1 MVIVRSVTINL
12 PHLPRSKH
20 IYASVPPMFQP
31 KSPALPALG
40 PPGDRCNIAMTG
52 EKSPC
57 APHRKA
63 NPERRPAVLWVPT
76 KWLAFQQRRYSE
88 NIQIHQ
94 ILKIFLGITWDNFK
108 WALWRIP
115 VSKEL
120 TYQSPYSAASCDEKK
135 EPILS
140 FPDIPTRLQAYTEAR
155 WGFSQNVWKRPNAD
169 SFVSALYSIIP

>member
-1 MVIVRSVTINL
+1 M
-12 PHLPRSKH
+12 HLTGKRTQKG
-20 IYASVPPMFQP
+20 AQRFCE
-31 KSPALPALG
+31 SPQ
-40 PPGDRCNIAMTG
+40 
-52 EKSPC
+52 
-57 APHRKA
+57 
-63 NPERRPAVLWVPT
+63 

-155 WGFSQNVWKRPNAD
+155 WGFSQNV
-169 SFVSALYSIIP
+169 